1 MDKDFI
7 VIASYD
13 DAVKYIN
20 ELIDDKEHRS
30 PIFKEDGQSGKSM
43 LFRMIQNGVQ
53 NGDID
58 ETKIKEY
65 LSRNNR

>member
-1 MDKDFI
+1 MDEDYI

-13 DAVKYIN
+13 DEVKYIN
-20 ELIDDKEHRS
+20 DVTDDKEHRS
-30 PIFKEDGQSGKSM
+30 PIFIGEGQNGKSI
-43 LFRMIQNGVQ
+43 LFRMIE

-58 ETKIKEY
+58 EIKIKEY

>member
-1 MDKDFI
+1 MEDFI
-7 VIASYD
+7 VIESYD
-13 DAVKYIN
+13 DAIKYIN
-20 ELIDDKEHRS
+20 DVINDKEHRS
-30 PIFKEDGQSGKSM
+30 PIFKGDGQSGKSM

-65 LSRNNR
+65 LS